1 MTDFTYDISS
11 TDPYPGQRIT
21 VPFTSEL
28 AGTDNINE
36 ECMSLVYMTLDFVFA
51 DGSMDTLWTEG
62 DEPNDESDS
71 VFALVTT

>member
-1 MTDFTYDISS
+1 
-11 TDPYPGQRIT
+11 
-21 VPFTSEL
+21 
-28 AGTDNINE
+28 
-36 ECMSLVYMTLDFVFA
+36 MSLVYMTLDFVFA